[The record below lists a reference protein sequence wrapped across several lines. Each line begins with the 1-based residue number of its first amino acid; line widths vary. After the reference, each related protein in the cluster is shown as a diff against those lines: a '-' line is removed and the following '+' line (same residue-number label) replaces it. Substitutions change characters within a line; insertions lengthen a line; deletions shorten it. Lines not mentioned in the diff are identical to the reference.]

1 MLFTV
6 VVAMSVEGFNYAL
19 KVLHKKALKPEGISV
34 QQKMLLSV
42 MYFLMILSGY
52 MSMLLCMTFNIEV
65 ILAIV
70 LGMTISNLIVYL
82 IKTNKEE

>member
-19 KVLHKKALKPEGISV
+19 KVLHKKALKTEGISV